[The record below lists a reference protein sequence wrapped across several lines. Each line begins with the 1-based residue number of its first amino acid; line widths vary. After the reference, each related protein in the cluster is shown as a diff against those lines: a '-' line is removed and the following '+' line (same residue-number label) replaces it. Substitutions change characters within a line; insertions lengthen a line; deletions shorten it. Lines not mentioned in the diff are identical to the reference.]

1 METSKLTLSAAHQKK
16 VGALSH
22 HGRRIYLHA
31 NKRTNRQYNIS
42 QYCCPHLPT
51 PKLTTQPPL
60 PSQHAFPTINKPFEQ
75 TIGPA
80 LEGMDATDQE
90 GIDAKMIELDGTA
103 NKGNLGAN
111 AILGAS
117 LAASKAGAGAK
128 GVPLYQHY
136 ADLAGNKDV
145 SQRDCGGLPVYV
157 LHK

>member
-1 METSKLTLSAAHQKK
+1 MA
-16 VGALSH
+16 VGAPAAIL
-22 HGRRIYLHA
+22 RD
-31 NKRTNRQYNIS
+31 
-42 QYCCPHLPT
+42 
-51 PKLTTQPPL
+51 
-60 PSQHAFPTINKPFEQ
+60 AFRQ

-80 LEGMDATDQE
+80 LIGMDTTDQE

-136 ADLAGNKDV
+136 ADLAGNSDV
-145 SQRDCGGLPVYV
+145 RVFCGFFSLRLSCRTAAVAFWGGCSKGCCRWFCFVFSCRDARTRLCLF
-157 LHK
+157 LLLQERASAR